1 MNNLHPIAQAVQSQ
15 GRGKDTQLVHMTP
28 NEVAGM
34 QALAKAHGGSLSIN
48 PSTGLPEAGIL
59 ESMLPTILGAGLA
72 AATGGTSLA
81 FINPATIGLGIGALQ
96 YARTGSLEKGLMAGI
111 GAYGGAGLGTSLMG
125 AGATGAANAAN
136 AGNVG
141 KFAGA
146 TAPVGV
152 NSALANASAANTTA
166 AGNLAAGSTAATQ
179 EAAKIAS
186 QNLATEQARIA
197 ASNTFGQNL
206 SNIGGGLKNVFSD
219 PTTFMKNYGGSG
231 MDLAKYG
238 GAAAAA
244 PIMNAMAPEGG
255 PGYKP
260 DNERFDYTYDPGRA
274 SQEDLDAQRAAY
286 AARGITGG
294 ELKYFNPTYAGPNK
308 TYVAKGGLLSLAEG
322 GMPSDYEYDPVSQT
336 YKKVVQAP
344 TGAVAPVGVPGS
356 GEGSGGDGAQPL
368 SKQTIDFLDNEDKS
382 PGGARDQ
389 RMGKINDILAMLAPG
404 SMARALVGGANSL
417 TGGGAGQDR
426 APVTNLSTRSPD
438 AVAESQGESVT
449 ADPTGA
455 TETYGDTSMGTL
467 SAQGGLVGLAA
478 GGMSKGGFVVPA
490 DVVSALGNGSSDAG
504 LRKLYALI
512 GDVKPIKGKGD
523 GLSDSIPTSI
533 DGRQPAR
540 VADGEAYVNPKTVAK
555 IGGGDAKK
563 GAKKLYAMM
572 DKIRQ
577 QAHGKKTQQRKVD
590 PRKVV

>member
-28 NEVAGM
+28 NEVASM
-34 QALAKAHGGSLSIN
+34 QALAKAQGGSLSIN
-48 PSTGLPEAGIL
+48 PSTGLPEAGFL
-59 ESMLPTILGAGLA
+59 DSMLPTILGIGIT
-72 AATGGTSLA
+72 AATGGA
-81 FINPATIGLGIGALQ
+81 AAPWMVGAGIGGLQ
-96 YARTGSLEKGLMAGI
+96 YMRTGSLEKGLMAGL
-111 GAYGGAGLGTSLMG
+111 GAYGGAGIGSSLMG
-125 AGATGAANAAN
+125 AGASGAATASGAA
-136 AGNVG
+136 GISPG
-141 KFAGA
+141 PGA
-146 TAPVGV
+146 P
-152 NSALANASAANTTA
+152 SALANATNANTIAAN
-166 AGNLAAGSTAATQ
+166 NLAASSTAATQ

-206 SNIGGGLKNVFSD
+206 SNMGGGLKNAFSD

-244 PIMNAMAPEGG
+244 PIMDMMAPEEG
-255 PGYKP
+255 PKYKP
-260 DNERFDYTYDPGRA
+260 DNERFDYTYDPKRA
-274 SQEDLDAQRAAY
+274 TQEQIDAQRAAY

-294 ELKYFNPTYAGPNK
+294 EIDYFNPTYSGPNK

-344 TGAVAPVGVPGS
+344 TGAVAPVGIADTGAGREAPSGDPVALTPQQESFFNTESDDARDARMSKVSDIMSMVVPG
-356 GEGSGGDGAQPL
+356 GLIMGILGGDSGAA
-368 SKQTIDFLDNEDKS
+368 
-382 PGGARDQ
+382 GA
-389 RMGKINDILAMLAPG
+389 
-404 SMARALVGGANSL
+404 
-417 TGGGAGQDR
+417 T
-426 APVTNLSTRSPD
+426 
-438 AVAESQGESVT
+438 
-449 ADPTGA
+449 PTGA
-455 TETYGDTSMGTL
+455 TSGQPGQYSGGPASNDGSGPGNMGGAPEGAADSDAGGGYDAGFGYGMGF
-467 SAQGGLVGLAA
+467 AKGGIAGLAA

-577 QAHGKKTQQRKVD
+577 QAHGKKTQQREVNAKA
-590 PRKVV
+590 VV